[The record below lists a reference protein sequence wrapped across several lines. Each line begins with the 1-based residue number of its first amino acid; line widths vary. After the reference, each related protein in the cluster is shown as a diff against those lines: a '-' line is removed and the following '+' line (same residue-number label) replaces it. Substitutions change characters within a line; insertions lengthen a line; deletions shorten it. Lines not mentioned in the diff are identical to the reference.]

1 LNMIFKNRAEAGRR
15 LGREVTRYKGA
26 DPLILALPR
35 GGVVVAAEIALALDA
50 PLDLILVRKLGVP
63 WQPELAMGAV
73 VDGARP
79 YVVRNADILAQL
91 DMPEEEFRETCER
104 ELDEIERRRRLYL
117 KDQPR
122 ADIKDRTAIVVDDG
136 IATGATARAALR
148 AVRKQAPRWL
158 VLAVPVAPSSTLDEL
173 SAGTDDIVCLETPG
187 PFYAIGQFYEDF
199 HQVSD
204 REVIEILAEV
214 RASQGLETENPA

>member
-1 LNMIFKNRAEAGRR
+1 MIFRNRAEAGRKLAKELANFR
-15 LGREVTRYKGA
+15 GA

-35 GGVVVAAEIALALDA
+35 GGVVVGAEIALALDA

-79 YVVRNADILAQL
+79 YVVRNPDILAEL
-91 DMPEEEFRETCER
+91 DLPEEEFGEICER

-117 KDQPR
+117 KDRPR
-122 ADIKDRTAIVVDDG
+122 ADIQGRTVIVVDDG
-136 IATGATARAALR
+136 IATGATTRAALK
-148 AVRKQAPRWL
+148 AVARQAPRWL
-158 VLAVPVAPSSTLDEL
+158 VLAVPVAASSALHELKAEADE
-173 SAGTDDIVCLETPG
+173 IVCLQSPE
-187 PFYAIGQFYEDF
+187 PFYAIGQFYDDF

-204 REVIEILAEV
+204 SEVIEILSEV
-214 RASQGLETENPA
+214 RASQALAKEEST

>member
-1 LNMIFKNRAEAGRR
+1 MIFRNRAEAGRKLAKE
-15 LGREVTRYKGA
+15 LGNYRAA

-63 WQPELAMGAV
+63 WQPEHAMGAV

-79 YVVRNADILAQL
+79 YVVRNTDILAEL
-91 DMPEEEFRETCER
+91 DLPEEEFEDICER

-117 KDQPR
+117 KDRPR
-122 ADIKDRTAIVVDDG
+122 ADIRGRTVIVVDDG
-136 IATGATARAALR
+136 IATGATTRAALR
-148 AVRKQAPRWL
+148 AVDRQAPRWL
-158 VLAVPVAPSSTLDEL
+158 VLAAPVAPSSALHEL
-173 SAGTDDIVCLETPG
+173 KAEADDIVCLQSPE
-187 PFYAIGQFYEDF
+187 PFYAIGQFYDDF

-204 REVIEILAEV
+204 SEVIGILSEV
-214 RASQGLETENPA
+214 RASQSLAKEEST

>member
-1 LNMIFKNRAEAGRR
+1 MIFRNRAEAGRR
-15 LGREVTRYKGA
+15 LAREVTWYKGA

-50 PLDLILVRKLGVP
+50 QLDLILVRKLGVP

-136 IATGATARAALR
+136 IATGATTRAALR

-158 VLAVPVAPSSTLDEL
+158 VLAVPVALSSTLDEL
-173 SAGTDDIVCLETPG
+173 SGETDDIVCLETPE
-187 PFYAIGQFYEDF
+187 PFYAIGQFYDDF

-214 RASQGLETENPA
+214 RASQALETENRA